1 MSSADAPLRALP
13 PIAVFGA
20 GSIGC
25 YVGGRLAAAGAPV
38 TLIGRERLA
47 AEIRAHGLHLTDW
60 RGADLRV
67 ASGDCPFATDPA
79 ATRGAGLVLVTVKS
93 AATAEAGQALAAVLE
108 PGAVVISL
116 QNGLGHADVLRA
128 ALPGRIVLPGMVAF
142 NVIQRRGG
150 AFHHGSEGGLEVQDD
165 PALQPYLAAFAAA
178 GLPLVRHPDLTSVQW
193 AKLQL
198 NLNNAINALSGRPL
212 LEELSQRAYRR
223 CLAAAQRELLRA
235 LAAAGLRPAKLTVL
249 PPGWIPTLLELPDGL
264 FRRVA
269 RRLLAIDPLARSS
282 MWEDLA
288 AGRRTEI
295 DWLNG
300 EVVRLAAAHGLNA
313 PVNARLV
320 ELIRAAEAGGR
331 RDWADAELWAAL
343 RPA

>member
-1 MSSADAPLRALP
+1 MASPKL
-13 PIAVFGA
+13 AVFGA

-25 YVGGRLAAAGAPV
+25 YVGGRLGAAGGRV
-38 TLIGRERLA
+38 TLIGRPRLA
-47 AEIRAHGLHLTDW
+47 AEVRAHGLHLTDW

-67 ASGDCPFATDPA
+67 PPEKCDFATEAEA
-79 ATRGAGLVLVTVKS
+79 ARAAEFVLVTVKS
-93 AATAEAGQALAAVLE
+93 AATAEAGHALAAVLRPE
-108 PGAVVISL
+108 AVVISL
-116 QNGLGHADVLRA
+116 QNGLGHAERLRA
-128 ALPGRIVLPGMVAF
+128 ALPGRTVLAGLVGF
-142 NVIQRRGG
+142 NVIQRGGG
-150 AFHHGSEGGLEVQDD
+150 AFHQGSEGRLEVQAH
-165 PALQPYLAAFAAA
+165 PALGAVTDLFAAA
-178 GLPLVRHPDLTSVQW
+178 GLPLLAHADLTSVQW

-235 LAAAGLRPAKLTVL
+235 LAAAGIRPARLTPL

-264 FRRVA
+264 FRIVA

-282 MWEDLA
+282 MWEDFEA
-288 AGRRTEI
+288 RRRTEV

-300 EVVRLAAAHGLNA
+300 EVVRLAAAHGLTA

-320 ELIRAAEAGGR
+320 EFVRAAEAGGR
-331 RDWADAELWAAL
+331 RDWTGSDLCRAL
-343 RPA
+343 LSDPAGA